1 MAAVSPFLPRH
12 PEAIAI
18 GGSAGGLEALGVL
31 LRGLPTEM
39 EAAVLVCVHLSDR
52 HPSLLPDA
60 LAMRCALPVVEAQ
73 DKEPILA
80 GHLYVAIPR
89 YHFQVAPDRSCSLS
103 QDEPVCFS
111 RPSIDVLFETAAWV
125 YGERLLGILLSG
137 ASADGAHGLKTIRDC
152 GGTTWVQQ
160 PDTASAPTMP
170 LAAIARGAADFI
182 LTPNAMAH
190 HLQSHFGAL
199 PP

>member
-39 EAAVLVCVHLSDR
+39 DAAVLVCVHLSDR

-60 LAMRCALPVVEAQ
+60 LALRCALPVVEAQ

-137 ASADGAHGLKTIRDC
+137 ASADGARGLTTIRDC
-152 GGTTWVQQ
+152 GGTTGVQQ

-170 LAAIARGAADFI
+170 QAAIACGAADFI

>member
-1 MAAVSPFLPRH
+1 MAMPSSFLPRR

-31 LRGLPTEM
+31 LRGLPRDLD
-39 EAAVLVCVHLSDR
+39 ASLLICVHVSDR
-52 HPSLLPDA
+52 HPSLLPEA
-60 LAMRCALPVVEAQ
+60 LAMRSALPVVEAQ
-73 DKEPILA
+73 DKEPILP
-80 GHLYVAIPR
+80 GHLYVAVPR

-125 YGERLLGILLSG
+125 YGEGLLGILLSG
-137 ASADGAHGLKTIRDC
+137 ASADGASGLETIRDC
-152 GGTTWVQQ
+152 GGMTWAQQ
-160 PDTASAPTMP
+160 PDTASAATMP
-170 LAAIARGAADFI
+170 QAAITRGAARFV
-182 LTPNAMAH
+182 LTPEAMAH
-190 HLQSHFGAL
+190 HLQSHFGTL